1 MHFFIIKCHQ
11 YENPSKTYLYHENPY
26 QDCQRSLVGE
36 IRNSIII
43 TGDRL
48 GRVQFS
54 SITNTSCINQENLK
68 VNKQVQLTDE
78 PIVAI
83 EAKEIVAMQ
92 LKRVFMAVASKMK
105 FSIYEMII
113 ENNQINLKN
122 IQTALFDSEITSL
135 ASVSRQNIFKLT
147 DNYGVLQS

>member
-1 MHFFIIKCHQ
+1 MHFFIIKCQQ
-11 YENPSKTYLYHENPY
+11 YEKPSKTYLYHENPY
-26 QDCQRSLVGE
+26 EDCQRSLVGE

-54 SITNTSCINQENLK
+54 SITNTSYINQENLK

-105 FSIYEMII
+105 FSIFEIII
-113 ENNQINLKN
+113 ENNQIYLKN

-135 ASVSRQNIFKLT
+135 ASVSRNTVFQFT
-147 DNYGVLQS
+147 DNYCLL